1 MVALCKLPLSVKQ
14 HFASQGLDSNDALF
28 IMRSDLGSDE
38 TPKDVFIAVDRQHI
52 YIAEGMVMIT
62 FDGSR
67 RYNGSKKRAE
77 SFALDRSEMI
87 DLADISEVKC
97 EQLISTGCAVAVEN
111 GVDKRLFNYTN
122 KYRHDSAVFAK
133 AVTELKETG
142 DIDKA
147 NYKKDSYDQYHCPK
161 CGERYPDTESKVC
174 PNCMD
179 SVKLIKQ
186 LAGVFLRYKGSIL
199 MVVLS
204 LAAISALGA
213 LTPYISNSIFYND
226 VLTEGGRYYGKI
238 WQIVG
243 LMVGIRIVMLLVQL
257 ANGSISAKVSA
268 DVTYDLKKQIFDA
281 ISRLS
286 LSFFTNRQT
295 GGLMTQINS
304 DSQTMYWFF
313 CDGFPYFVLNI
324 VQLVLVFV
332 IMLLLDP
339 VLALYA
345 FITVPVFF
353 FLFKWLYDMF
363 DKLYIK
369 DYSRR
374 RSLNSLISDVLNGMR
389 VVKVFSREED
399 EKRRF
404 DSRSRGS
411 AEVSTE
417 LSVKQASIFPF
428 IFFLF
433 KIGSYIVWAI
443 GGLSVMR
450 YTSGGEGMDY
460 GTLMSFVAYFS
471 MMFDPIETLADV
483 ANWWSS
489 CLNAL
494 HRLFQITSAVPEV
507 VEKDDAVDLGT
518 VKGDVEFDGVCFSYA
533 DTRRI
538 IDNVSFKVEAGHTLG
553 IVGHTGAGKS
563 TIVNLLA
570 RLYDVERGTVKID
583 GIDVRDCTM
592 ASLRKNL
599 AIVSQETYLFKGSL
613 LDNIRYARPDATFEE
628 VVAASKMAGAHSFIV
643 KYPDGYDTMIGF
655 GHKELSGGERQR
667 VSIARA
673 ILKDPRILILDEATA
688 AMDTQTERHIGEALS
703 KLSEGRTTIIIAHRL
718 STLRDADSL
727 IVVENGRVVERG
739 TVDELIAMNGV
750 YHKLYKM
757 QTEALK
763 MIGIGDEADAG
774 ADGGRGPGGPGGP
787 PPGPPPQ

>member
-1 MVALCKLPLSVKQ
+1 MIALCKMPLSVRQ
-14 HFASQGLDSNDALF
+14 HFASLGLDLDKALF
-28 IMRSDLGSDE
+28 AMRSDFGSDGVL
-38 TPKDVFIAVDRQHI
+38 KDVFAVCDSENI
-52 YIAEGMVMIT
+52 YVTEGVVT
-62 FDGSR
+62 FTADEGHKADGSR
-67 RYNGSKKRAE
+67 M
-77 SFALDRSEMI
+77 RSENFI
-87 DLADISEVKC
+87 YDRDEIVSISEISEIKC
-97 EQLISTGCAVAVEN
+97 EQLISTGSVVAVT
-111 GVDKRLFNYTN
+111 DKGEKGLFNYTN
-122 KYRHDSAVFAK
+122 KYRHDCAVFVK
-133 AVTELKETG
+133 AILELKETG
-142 DIDKA
+142 GIDKA
-147 NYKKDSYDQYHCPK
+147 NYIKDSFDQYHCPK

-238 WQIVG
+238 WQIVA
-243 LMVGIRIVMLLVQL
+243 LMVGIRVVMLLVQL
-257 ANGSISAKVSA
+257 VNGTISAKVSA

-281 ISRLS
+281 ISKLS

-324 VQLVLVFV
+324 VQLVLVFI

-353 FLFKWLYDMF
+353 FIFKWLYDMF
-363 DKLYIK
+363 DKLHLK
-369 DYSRR
+369 NYSRR

-404 DSRSRGS
+404 DRRSRDS
-411 AEVSTE
+411 ADISTE

-428 IFFLF
+428 VFFLF
-433 KIGSYIVWAI
+433 KVGSYIVWAI
-443 GGLSVMR
+443 GGISVMR
-450 YTSGGEGMDY
+450 FMSGGEGMDY

-471 MMFDPIETLADV
+471 MMFGPIETLADV
-483 ANWWSS
+483 ANWWSE

-507 VEKDDAVDLGT
+507 SEKENAVDLGT

-533 DTRRI
+533 DTRRV

-570 RLYDVERGTVKID
+570 RLYDVERGTIKID
-583 GIDVRDCTM
+583 GVDVRDCTM

-613 LDNIRYARPDATFEE
+613 LENIRYARPDATFEE
-628 VVAASKMAGAHSFIV
+628 VVAAAKVAGAHSFII

-688 AMDTQTERHIGEALS
+688 AMDTQTERHISEALT

-727 IVVENGRVVERG
+727 IVIENGRVAERG
-739 TVDELIAMNGV
+739 TVDELITMNGV
-750 YHKLYKM
+750 YYKLYKM

-763 MIGIGDEADAG
+763 MIGIGDEAYDAG
-774 ADGGRGPGGPGGP
+774 GPPHGAPPGGP
-787 PPGPPPQ
+787 PPQ

>member
-1 MVALCKLPLSVKQ
+1 MIQLCKLPLSVKQ
-14 HFASQGLDSNDALF
+14 HFISMGLDVEKALF
-28 IMRSDLGSDE
+28 AMRSDFGSDG
-38 TPKDVFIAVDRQHI
+38 TPKDVYVAFDEKNI
-52 YIAEGMVMIT
+52 YVTEGVVT
-62 FDGSR
+62 VTADGGR
-67 RYNGSKKRAE
+67 RADGTRV
-77 SFALDRSEMI
+77 RSESYI
-87 DLADISEVKC
+87 HDRNEVTEIASISEIRC
-97 EQLISTGCAVAVEN
+97 EQLISTGTATAVIGGE
-111 GVDKRLFNYTN
+111 DKRLINYTN
-122 KYRHDSAVFAK
+122 KYRRDSAVLVK
-133 AVTELKETG
+133 AITELKETG
-142 DIDKA
+142 AIDKS
-147 NYKKDSYDQYHCPK
+147 NYKKDSFDEYHCPK

-179 SVKLIKQ
+179 TVKLIKQ

-226 VLTEGGRYYGKI
+226 VLTEGGRFYGKI
-238 WQIVG
+238 WEIVG

-257 ANGSISAKVSA
+257 VNGTISAKVSA

-286 LSFFTNRQT
+286 LSFFTSRQT

-313 CDGFPYFVLNI
+313 CDGFPYFILNI
-324 VQLVLVFV
+324 VQLVLIFI
-332 IMLLLDP
+332 IMLMLDP
-339 VLALYA
+339 ILALYA
-345 FITVPVFF
+345 FVTVPVFF
-353 FLFKWLYDMF
+353 FVFKRLYDAF
-363 DKLYIK
+363 DKLHLK
-369 DYSRR
+369 NYSRKGA
-374 RSLNSLISDVLNGMR
+374 LNSLISDVLNGIR

-404 DSRSRGS
+404 DRRSKDS
-411 AEVSTE
+411 ADISTE
-417 LSVKQASIFPF
+417 LSVKQASVFPF
-428 IFFLF
+428 LTFLLQT
-433 KIGSYIVWAI
+433 GSYIVWAV

-450 YTSGGEGMDY
+450 LATGGEGMSY

-471 MMFDPIETLADV
+471 MMLGPIETLADV
-483 ANWWSS
+483 ANWWSG

-507 VEKDDAVDLGT
+507 AEKENAVDLGT
-518 VKGDVEFDGVCFSYA
+518 AKGDVEFDGVCFSYA
-533 DTRRI
+533 DTRRV

-570 RLYDVERGTVKID
+570 RLYDVERGCIRID
-583 GIDVRDCTM
+583 GVDVRDCTM
-592 ASLRKNL
+592 ASLRRNL

-613 LDNIRYARPDATFEE
+613 LENIRYARPDATFEE
-628 VVAASKMAGAHSFIV
+628 VVAAAKVAGAHSFII

-688 AMDTQTERHIGEALS
+688 AMDTQTERHISEALT

-727 IVVENGRVVERG
+727 IVIENGRVAERG

-750 YHKLYKM
+750 YYKLYRM

-763 MIGIGDEADAG
+763 MIGIGEEAY
-774 ADGGRGPGGPGGP
+774 ADGAPHHGA
-787 PPGPPPQ
+787 PPPQ